1 MRSIFVLDI
10 SLASILDA
18 FGVPKRNP
26 DPVTREIR
34 TRDGQQVESGKWW
47 FDVSED
53 ENAEKAKWIMEAY
66 GAARD
71 WEDYQLDPEHPLYW
85 MKGVLE
91 NRTANLHL
99 FHHGATPM
107 KVIENGDRTVF
118 IGPRLSQKDRDTLKK
133 ML

>member
-1 MRSIFVLDI
+1 MRTIFVLDI

-18 FGVPKRNP
+18 FGVPKRQP
-26 DPVTREIR
+26 DPVTKEIR
-34 TRDGQQVESGKWW
+34 MRDGQQVESGKWW

-53 ENAEKAKWIMEAY
+53 ENAEKARWIMEAY

-71 WEDYQLDPEHPLYW
+71 WDNYQLDPEHPLYW
-85 MKGVLE
+85 MKGALE

-107 KVIENGDRTVF
+107 KIIEHGDRTVI
-118 IGPRLSQKDRDTLKK
+118 IGPRLSQKDRETLKK

>member
-1 MRSIFVLDI
+1 MRSIYVVDI

-18 FGVPKRNP
+18 YGIPKQQP

-34 TRDGQQVESGKWW
+34 NRDGKDVESCKWW
-47 FDVSED
+47 FDVSD
-53 ENAEKAKWIMEAY
+53 DDQAAKAKELIDAY
-66 GAARD
+66 VKAKD
-71 WEDYQLDPEHPLYW
+71 WTEYTLDKEHPLYW

-107 KVIENGDRTVF
+107 RVIEDGERTIY
-118 IGPRLSQKDRDTLKK
+118 IGPRLSQKHRDTLKK
-133 ML
+133 QL

>member
-18 FGVPKRNP
+18 FGIPKRNP

-47 FDVSED
+47 FDVSD
-53 ENAEKAKWIMEAY
+53 DIHADRAKWIMDAY

-71 WEDYQLDPEHPLYW
+71 WEDYQLDIEHPLYW

-107 KVIENGDRTVF
+107 KIIESGDRTVI